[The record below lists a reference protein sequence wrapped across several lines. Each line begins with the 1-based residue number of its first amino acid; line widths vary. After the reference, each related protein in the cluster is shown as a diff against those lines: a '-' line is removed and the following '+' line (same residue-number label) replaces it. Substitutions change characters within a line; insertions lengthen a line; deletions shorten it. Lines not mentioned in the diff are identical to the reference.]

1 MENYIHG
8 LTELTPH
15 TEDSTCY
22 VLDTNYLLDSL
33 SSVNYSEQ
41 YFKAIMENKSKIFI
55 PFIVWVEFNYNIQEV
70 LEKTEG
76 LLEGSKN
83 FLGSYETVNLDFFE
97 SEIITKFNNIFN
109 RNIIEKN
116 VVGQAISS
124 DIKEYFS
131 QKINLDPEF
140 KDIISSLNE
149 KNKNILKEWE
159 KDFRNDLDKK
169 MNGHIDNI
177 KKLLINLKEEVNS
190 SDSNIIIGKEYS
202 KEELDQKIKECGS
215 REKNNLYPGNSNEDL
230 SKKGCKIWGDLEIP
244 QKYGDMLL
252 WLELIEF
259 AKNNKEFNKFI
270 IVSNDTEKEDWVLKK
285 TKKLFPQLCIE
296 FFTKTSGST
305 VEHMKSFDFV
315 TAFSPETSQEDLE
328 KDYIIQ
334 QEESLSGFDDIAIN
348 TDPVADL
355 FADIELED
363 YAYKDT
369 IVVPAKLNGFK
380 EVFLGEDR
388 WYSINISNDR
398 IPYLKYIAAYQ
409 SQPVSAV
416 TYVARIASIEKSPYN
431 PAKKMVIFDG
441 AAKQLRR
448 PIPLGDDYAALQ
460 GPRYT
465 NHTKLNSARTT
476 DDLFNFDDIFD
487 ADDFI
492 PSSWD

>member
-1 MENYIHG
+1 MENYVHG
-8 LTELTPH
+8 LTELTPRL
-15 TEDSTCY
+15 ESSTCY

-76 LLEGSKN
+76 LLEGSQK
-83 FLGSYETVNLDFFE
+83 FLGSYDTVNLDFFE
-97 SEIITKFNNIFN
+97 SEIKTKFNNIFN
-109 RNIIEKN
+109 RKIIENN

-131 QKINLDPEF
+131 QKIDFDPDLKE
-140 KDIISSLNE
+140 IISSLNE

-159 KDFRNDLDKK
+159 KDFRDDLDNK
-169 MNGHIDNI
+169 MQGHINI
-177 KKLLINLKEEVNS
+177 IEELLINLKEEVNS
-190 SDSNIIIGKEYS
+190 SDSNILIGEEYS
-202 KEELDQKIKECGS
+202 KEKLDQKIKECES
-215 REKNNLYPGNSNEDL
+215 REKNNLYPGNSKEDL
-230 SKKGCKIWGDLEIP
+230 SKEGCKIWGDLEIP

-259 AKNNKEFNKFI
+259 AKNNKEFDKFI
-270 IVSNDTEKEDWVLKK
+270 FVSNDTEKEDWVLKK
-285 TKKLFPQLCIE
+285 TKKLFPQLSIE

-315 TAFSPETSQEDLE
+315 TAFSPETSHEDLK

-334 QEESLSGFDDIAIN
+334 REEYCSVFEDIEVNDDSI
-348 TDPVADL
+348 DDL
-355 FADIELED
+355 FGDIKLED
-363 YAYKDT
+363 YTFKDT
-369 IVVPAKLNGFK
+369 IIVPAKLDGFK

-388 WYSINISNDR
+388 WYSINISKDR

-416 TYVARIASIEKSPYN
+416 TYVAKIDYIDESPYQ
-431 PAKKMVIFDG
+431 PGKKMVIFDG
-441 AAKQLRR
+441 SAKQLRR
-448 PIPLGDDYAALQ
+448 PIPRGDDYLALQ
-460 GPRYT
+460 SPRYT
-465 NHTKLNSARTT
+465 NHKKLNSAQST
-476 DDLFNFDDIFD
+476 DDLFNFEDDL
-487 ADDFI
+487 
-492 PSSWD
+492 